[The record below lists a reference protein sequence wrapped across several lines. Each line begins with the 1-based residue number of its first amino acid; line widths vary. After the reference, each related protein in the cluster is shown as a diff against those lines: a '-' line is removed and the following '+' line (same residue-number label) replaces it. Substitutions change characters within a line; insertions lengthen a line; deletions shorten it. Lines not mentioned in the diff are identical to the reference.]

1 MAQRPPGPGDHQQGP
16 GTHTAETRTVET
28 RTVVAVLVELRT
40 VLHTAEEEEEQGD
53 PRTALH
59 SYSHRHNPPV
69 QQNLK

>member
-16 GTHTAETRTVET
+16 GTRTVET

-59 SYSHRHNPPV
+59 SYSHRHTPPV